1 MTYEE
6 AIQELKDVPRP
17 SLEEFIKVGKE
28 DFIYFEK
35 LYGVGFILHAI
46 EIAEMLKEKNEQTNR
61 IGHRDEH
68 GSRYDP
74 FVRNSGH

>member
-6 AIQELKDVPRP
+6 AVEELKDVPRP
-17 SLEEFIKVGKE
+17 SLEEFIKVGKN

-35 LYGVGFILHAI
+35 LYGAGFILHAI
-46 EIAEMLKEKNEQTNR
+46 EIAELLKERNEKNCT
-61 IGHRDEH
+61 GYRDEH